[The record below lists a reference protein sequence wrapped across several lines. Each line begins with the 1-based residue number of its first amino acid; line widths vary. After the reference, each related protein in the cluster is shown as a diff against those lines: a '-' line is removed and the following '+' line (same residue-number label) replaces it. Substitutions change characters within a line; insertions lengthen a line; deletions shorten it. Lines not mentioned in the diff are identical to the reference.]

1 MSQAF
6 STLGMKLLR
15 AVEATAGVKPT
26 AAADYTEIP
35 EVKTI
40 PDLNPAPNG
49 IDITPLSETEFLRY
63 TPGLKDTGGVLE
75 FTANLTEGLIT
86 EWADVISDY
95 NTGIASDKA
104 TWFCVTHPTL
114 SQAVYFTGVPAPLGL
129 SGAEVN
135 AALETTLYIAPTN
148 APTMAAKP
156 A

>member
-6 STLGMKLLR
+6 STLGMKLSR
-15 AVEATAGVKPT
+15 AVETVAGTRPSS
-26 AAADYTEIP
+26 AADYTEIP
-35 EVKTI
+35 EVKSV

-49 IDITPLSETEFLRY
+49 IDVTPLSETEFLRY
-63 TPGLKDTGGVLE
+63 VPGLKDTGGVLE

-95 NTGIASDKA
+95 NTGIASNLA

-114 SQAVYFTGVPAPLGL
+114 SKAVYFTGVPAPLGL

-156 A
+156 T